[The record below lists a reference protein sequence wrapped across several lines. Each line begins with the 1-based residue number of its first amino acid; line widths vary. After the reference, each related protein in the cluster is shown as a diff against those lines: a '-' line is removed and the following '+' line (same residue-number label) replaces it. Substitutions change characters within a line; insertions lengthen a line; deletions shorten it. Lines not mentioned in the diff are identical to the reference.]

1 MNRFSSLVVILVVFV
16 LAFTRFQYT
25 KWETPTVTNTL
36 TWDAFGYYMYLP
48 AQFIY
53 HDITGMKWVSDI
65 QEKYHPTGTMYQISV
80 LKNGNS
86 VIKYPIGIAL
96 LYWPFFF
103 LGHWVAG
110 WLHYAQDGFSAPYQ
124 LAICMAAL
132 FYAALGF
139 WALRKVLLHFF
150 SDTITAITL
159 LMIGLSTNYIQYAA
173 VESGMTHV
181 YLFTMYALMLL
192 LTIRWHEKP
201 QLLTALGIGLVFGVT
216 TIARPTEAVMMFI
229 PLLWSTQNK
238 VVRQE
243 KWKLLFYTHRTH
255 FFATMVGAFMGIF
268 PQMAYWK
275 IVSGKW
281 VYDVGSKWM
290 FLNPNWQVLFG
301 WEKGWFVYTPVVF
314 FMVAGMFLMQGKV
327 YKRAALTYL
336 LLNVW
341 IVIAW
346 ADWRYGASYSSRALV
361 QSYPVLALAFALVV
375 ERISTSKLKW
385 PGIIL
390 GAYLLIVN
398 LFQIYQYNQTILHY
412 NDNNRAYYAAIYLNP
427 YPDPL
432 DMSLLDTRE
441 IIRDTTPF
449 RQINLLDVDTV
460 FQISTKTNPKQM
472 LLEGPWN
479 QIPGISPGK
488 EHWLRLSLQVKSE
501 FGAFDAYLTTLLRK
515 DQAHKQTNCRLEN
528 GICKQKTWN
537 TIQYYFKVP
546 TDYEHGL
553 LSIFAETKSED
564 IIDIRHVKVLILE
577 KK

>member
-103 LGHWVAG
+103 LGHWTAG
-110 WLHYAQDGFSAPYQ
+110 WLQYAQDGFSAPYQ
-124 LAICMAAL
+124 LAICIAAL

-139 WALRKVLLHFF
+139 WALRKVLLQFF
-150 SDTITAITL
+150 SDTVTAITL

-255 FFATMVGAFMGIF
+255 FFATIIGAFMGIF
-268 PQMAYWK
+268 PQMVYWK

-301 WEKGWFVYTPVVF
+301 WEKGWFVYTPIVF

-361 QSYPVLALAFALVV
+361 QSYPVLVLAFALVV

-427 YPDPL
+427 HPDPL
-432 DMSLLDTRE
+432 DMSLLDTPE
-441 IIRDTTPF
+441 MIRDTNAFKQT
-449 RQINLLDVDTV
+449 RLMLVDTLV
-460 FQISTKTNPKQM
+460 TIHAKDHPKQ
-472 LLEGPWN
+472 LLLQQPIN
-479 QIPGISPGK
+479 QVLNTAPAK
-488 EHWLRLSLQVKSE
+488 TAWLHITAQVKSE
-501 FGAFDAYLTTLLRK
+501 FGAFNSHLTTLIQM
-515 DQAHKQTNCRLEN
+515 DEGSKQTNCRLEN
-528 GICKQKTWN
+528 GICERKTWN
-537 TIQYYFKVP
+537 TIAYYFKIP
-546 TDYEHGL
+546 PEHNGGL
-553 LSIFAETKSED
+553 LSIFAETSAED
-564 IIDIRHVKVLILE
+564 LIEVRNLKLQVLEE
-577 KK
+577 K

>member
-1 MNRFSSLVVILVVFV
+1 MNRFSSLVVILVVFA

-25 KWETPTVTNTL
+25 KWETPTVTSTL

-86 VIKYPIGIAL
+86 VIKYPIGLAL

-124 LAICMAAL
+124 LAICIAAL

-150 SDTITAITL
+150 SDTIAAITL

-181 YLFTMYALMLL
+181 YLFTMYAFMLL

-201 QLLTALGIGLVFGVT
+201 QLLTALGIGLAFGVT
-216 TIARPTEAVMMFI
+216 TIARPTEAVIMFI

-238 VVRQE
+238 VVRQQ

-255 FFATMVGAFMGIF
+255 FFATIVGAFMGIF

-375 ERISTSKLKW
+375 ERISISKLKW
-385 PGIIL
+385 PAIIF

-427 YPDPL
+427 HPDPL

-441 IIRDTTPF
+441 MIRDTNAFKQT
-449 RQINLLDVDTV
+449 RLMLVDTLV
-460 FQISTKTNPKQM
+460 TIHAKDHPKQ
-472 LLEGPWN
+472 LLLQQPVN
-479 QIPGISPGK
+479 QILNTKPGK
-488 EHWLRLSLQVKSE
+488 TAWLCITAQVKSE
-501 FGAFDAYLTTLLRK
+501 YGAFNSHLTTLIQTDEGR
-515 DQAHKQTNCRLEN
+515 KQTNCRLEN
-528 GICKQKTWN
+528 GICERKAWN
-537 TIQYYFKVP
+537 TIAYYFKVP
-546 TDYEHGL
+546 AEYNRGL
-553 LSIFAETKSED
+553 LSIFAETSAED
-564 IIDIRHVKVLILE
+564 LIEVRNLKVQVLE
-577 KK
+577 EK